1 MFDDGNAGYSLL
13 ATTTDDMDM
22 NIEHTQMCEIFYLNE
37 AFLSLPGATTT
48 VIGIVIV
55 SFRRVTM
62 RLFST
67 PK

>member
-22 NIEHTQMCEIFYLNE
+22 NIEHTQMCEIFDLNE
-37 AFLSLPGATTT
+37 AFLSLHRIPGATTT
-48 VIGIVIV
+48 VIV